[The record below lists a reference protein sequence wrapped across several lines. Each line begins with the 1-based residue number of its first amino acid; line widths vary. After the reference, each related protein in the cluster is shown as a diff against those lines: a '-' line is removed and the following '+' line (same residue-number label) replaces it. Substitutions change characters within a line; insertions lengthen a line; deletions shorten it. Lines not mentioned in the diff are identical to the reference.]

1 MKVLKVRL
9 VSGGEISLELEVGGV
24 FYILGANG
32 AGKSTLLYE
41 WAKGSEGN
49 ILIAGNREVVFGTA
63 AVSISAAEAKQ
74 YNGYMA
80 NDIQYSNA
88 ARHSRS
94 HHNNEGRLK
103 NIIFAMKS
111 VGDYHNDQYRR
122 ADQQGNAVEKSMWH
136 DTMPLTMV
144 NSTLKAASFRFSLSW
159 SYESELMVEKEGI
172 SAPYGIDQM
181 SDGERAALILA
192 ATVILAK
199 ENSTILL
206 DEPERHLHRSIS
218 VPLISALR
226 GMRGDLS
233 WVIAT
238 HDISLPKEDYESKK
252 LIVYEY
258 SGAAWEAELMPASAF
273 SDAILSE
280 AIYGARQK
288 VLFVEGDRGSLD
300 LSIYKALFKGVA
312 IVPVN
317 SCQDVRNSVVALNNI
332 EGVHYVEARGLVDAD
347 NRADLHSLKEMGVF
361 SIGLYAVESIYYH
374 PLVLGFMLEVSAT
387 ESTLED
393 LYVCGCTAINS
404 GAIEKLARDADYKSY
419 RNNYIKGMASVD
431 DFRTSEQSGFSD
443 FVVNDSV
450 NDFERMIRDNAWGEV
465 VSFFKIKS
473 TGATN
478 AIAKKL
484 DYLNAPAYER
494 AVVKRLEK
502 DEVFC
507 GMIRS
512 IIPDPFVLD
521 VSSTIR
527 SVK

>member
-1 MKVLKVRL
+1 MKVRL

-41 WAKGSEGN
+41 WAKTSEGN
-49 ILIAGNREVVFGTA
+49 ILIAGNREVIFGSA

-74 YNGYMA
+74 YNGYME
-80 NDIQYSNA
+80 NDIQYSNS

-94 HHNNEGRLK
+94 NHNNEMRLK
-103 NIIFAMKS
+103 NIIFAMRS
-111 VGDYHNDQYRR
+111 VGDYHNDQYRK
-122 ADQQGNAVEKSMWH
+122 ADQQGNMAEKSMWH

-144 NSTLKAASFRFSLSW
+144 NSALKSASFRFSLSW
-159 SYESELMVEKEGI
+159 SYESELMVEKEGV

-199 ENSTILL
+199 KNSTVLL

-226 GMRGDLS
+226 GMRSDLS

-238 HDISLPKEDYESKK
+238 HDISLPKEDYESRK

-258 SGAAWEAELMPASAF
+258 SGVAWEAELMPVSAF
-273 SDAILSE
+273 SDSILSE

-288 VLFVEGDRGSLD
+288 VLFVEGNRDSLD
-300 LSIYKALFKGVA
+300 LSIYKALFRGVA

-317 SCQDVRNSVVALNNI
+317 SCVDVRNSVVALNNI

-347 NRADLHSLKEMGVF
+347 NRADLHSLKEVGVF

-374 PLVLGFMLEVSAT
+374 PLVLSAMLEVSAT

-393 LYVCGCTAINS
+393 LYVCGCAAINL
-404 GAIEKLARDADYKSY
+404 GNVEKLARDFDYKFY
-419 RNNYIKGMASVD
+419 RNNYIKNMASVD
-431 DFRTSEQSGFSD
+431 NFRASDRSELND
-443 FVVNDSV
+443 FVVSNSV
-450 NDFERMIRDNAWGEV
+450 SDFERMIRDNAWDEV

-473 TGATN
+473 TGAVN

-494 AVVKRLEK
+494 AVIKRFEK
-502 DEVFC
+502 DEIFC
-507 GMIRS
+507 KKVRS

-521 VSSTIR
+521 INSN
-527 SVK
+527 VKLVK